1 MRPNVTAANF
11 ISPIQ
16 FWRIAMKNFIVTLLS
31 TSLLTLSALSHAGND
46 RDPHFTRDY
55 ACKVLE
61 STNRQI
67 ESELRNNLDVGM
79 PQFQVDGAGAFGV
92 DYSTTRLET
101 QASNSSPT
109 SSVR

>member
-1 MRPNVTAANF
+1 
-11 ISPIQ
+11 
-16 FWRIAMKNFIVTLLS
+16 MKNFTLTLLG
-31 TSLLTLSALSHAGND
+31 TSLLALSTLAHAGND
-46 RDPHFTRDY
+46 RDQHFTRDY

-92 DYSTTRLET
+92 DHSTTRLET
-101 QASNSSPT
+101 QASNSSP